1 MSHSETLIIPKS
13 AQIRAARALLG
24 VTQIDCAKMAKIA
37 LSSLKKYEALP
48 NNEEPLRQMRFD
60 TIEKLVAFYEG
71 CGVQF
76 VTTDENVSVII
87 QASYLN

>member
-24 VTQIDCAKMAKIA
+24 FTQIDCAKMAKIA
-37 LSSLKKYEALP
+37 LSSLKNYEALP

-60 TIEKLVAFYEG
+60 TIEKLVGFYEG

-76 VTTDENVSVII
+76 VTTDEIV
-87 QASYLN
+87 